1 MMDTMS
7 MFSMAGSAFSTLA
20 TGYFWLVRNRR
31 EKPNLRAYVADR
43 EFYLGRGGAENRQ
56 VGCKLGLIVANY
68 SILPNSLL
76 GVALAVKRKDG
87 GWQAVQGMTFD
98 PQTPLP
104 FNIPPMQTVLL
115 RMNGYLSFPNVA
127 ELESSASI
135 LPGYLERHLA
145 DPRQYQVQLRALN
158 NRRQTQVV
166 AAA

>member
-1 MMDTMS
+1 MDTMS

-56 VGCKLGLIVANY
+56 IGCKLGLIVANY

-76 GVALAVKRKDG
+76 GVTLAVKRKDG
-87 GWQAVQGMTFD
+87 GWQPVQGMTFD

-127 ELESSASI
+127 EIENSSSL

-145 DPRQYQVQLRALN
+145 DPRQYQVELRALN